1 MSVAAPPI
9 TRLTNY
15 INGQW
20 TDSPTSEWRDVVNPA
35 TGEILASVPLAD
47 AAEVNAAVEA
57 AAAAFPAWRR
67 TPPEDR
73 IQPLFKLKMLLEEHI
88 DDIAR
93 IITTENGKTFTE
105 AKAEMR
111 RAIENVEVACGIP
124 MMMQG
129 YNLEDVARGIDEMM
143 IRQPIGVTAAIV
155 PFNFP
160 GMIAFWYLPYA
171 IATGNTFIL
180 KPSER
185 VPLTMRY
192 IYELLEKTGLPK
204 GVVSLVNGGKAV
216 VDALIDHPKVRAISF
231 VGSTPVAR
239 YIYARSGE
247 QGKRCQCQGG
257 AKNHV
262 VVLPDADMPMATQI
276 ISDSAFGCAGQR
288 CLAVSVAVTIGE
300 AQKTFRDS
308 IADAA
313 SKLRVGNGL
322 EDGVQMGPVITP
334 QSKERVESLI
344 GLGEKQGAKVLL
356 DGRNS
361 KVPKYESGNFVN
373 PTILDDVPQTSDLA
387 DTEIFGPVLSLVH
400 ADNMDEALAFLE
412 RSAYG
417 NQASLFTSSGSAARR
432 FRYEAPAGNIGINI
446 GVAAPMAYFPF
457 SGWKNSFLRRPARPG
472 PRRHRVLYRQESC
485 RGALGQRAQQKVLM
499 TVPGSGVAMKL
510 LTTES
515 QRLREN
521 EEQKDP
527 RTSPIIG
534 AAIEV
539 HRHLGPG
546 LLESAYEECLCHELH
561 LRGLVFERQVSL
573 PVSYKGL
580 QLDCGYRID
589 LIVGQEVVIE
599 LKAVDKIL
607 PVHEAQL
614 LTYLKTSCKRVGLL
628 INFNVPLLTQG
639 IIRRVF

>member
-1 MSVAAPPI
+1 MSVAAPPASK
-9 TRLTNY
+9 LTNY
-15 INGQW
+15 SNGQW
-20 TDSPTSEWRDVVNPA
+20 TESLASEWREVVNPA
-35 TGEILASVPLAD
+35 TGEVLASVPLAD
-47 AAEVNAAVEA
+47 AAEVNAVVEA
-57 AAAAFPAWRR
+57 AAAAFPEWRR

-93 IITTENGKTFTE
+93 IITMENGKTFSE

-185 VPLTMRY
+185 VPLTMRFV
-192 IYELLEKTGLPK
+192 YELLEKTGLPK
-204 GVVSLVNGGKAV
+204 GVVNLVNGGKAV

-356 DGRNS
+356 DGRNA
-361 KVPKYESGNFVN
+361 KIPKYETGNFVK
-373 PTILDDVPQTSDLA
+373 PTIL
-387 DTEIFGPVLSLVH
+387 E
-400 ADNMDEALAFLE
+400 
-412 RSAYG
+412 
-417 NQASLFTSSGSAARR
+417 
-432 FRYEAPAGNIGINI
+432 
-446 GVAAPMAYFPF
+446 
-457 SGWKNSFLRRPARPG
+457 
-472 PRRHRVLYRQESC
+472 
-485 RGALGQRAQQKVLM
+485 
-499 TVPGSGVAMKL
+499 
-510 LTTES
+510 
-515 QRLREN
+515 
-521 EEQKDP
+521 
-527 RTSPIIG
+527 
-534 AAIEV
+534 
-539 HRHLGPG
+539 
-546 LLESAYEECLCHELH
+546 
-561 LRGLVFERQVSL
+561 
-573 PVSYKGL
+573 
-580 QLDCGYRID
+580 
-589 LIVGQEVVIE
+589 
-599 LKAVDKIL
+599 
-607 PVHEAQL
+607 
-614 LTYLKTSCKRVGLL
+614 
-628 INFNVPLLTQG
+628 
-639 IIRRVF
+639 

>member
-1 MSVAAPPI
+1 MTVAAPTI
-9 TRLTNY
+9 TRLGHYVNSE
-15 INGQW
+15 W
-20 TDSPTSEWRDVVNPA
+20 TESRASEWRDIVNPA
-35 TGEILASVPLAD
+35 TGEILAQVPLAD
-47 AAEVNAAVEA
+47 ANEVNQAVEA
-57 AAAAFPAWRR
+57 ASNAFPEWRR

-73 IQPLFKLKMLLEEHI
+73 IQPLFKLKMLLEEHL

-93 IITTENGKTFTE
+93 IITQENGKTLAE

-129 YNLEDVARGIDEMM
+129 YNLEDVARGIDEFM
-143 IRQPIGVTAAIV
+143 IRQPLGVVAAIT

-160 GMIAFWYLPYA
+160 GMIPFWFLPYA

-192 IYELLEKTGLPK
+192 AYELLEKTGLPK
-204 GVVSLVNGGKAV
+204 GVVNLIHGGKAA
-216 VDALIDHPKVRAISF
+216 VDALLDHPKIRAISF
-231 VGSTPVAR
+231 VGSTPVAK
-239 YIYARSGE
+239 YVYARAAAS
-247 QGKRCQCQGG
+247 GKRAQCQGG

-262 VVLPDADMPMATQI
+262 IILPDADMQMATQI

-313 SKLRVGNGL
+313 SKLKVGNGL
-322 EDGVQMGPVITP
+322 DKDAQMGPVITP

-344 GLGEKQGAKVLL
+344 ALGEKQGAKVLL

-361 KVPKYESGNFVN
+361 KLSRNEKGNFVN
-373 PTILDDVPQTSDLA
+373 PTILDNVPASSELTDS
-387 DTEIFGPVLSLVH
+387 EIFGPVLSLVH
-400 ADNMDEALAFLE
+400 ANDLDEGIAFLE

-457 SGWKNSFLRRPARPG
+457 SGWKNSFFGDL
-472 PRRHRVLYRQESC
+472 H
-485 RGALGQRAQQKVLM
+485 GQGR
-499 TVPGSGVAMKL
+499 
-510 LTTES
+510 
-515 QRLREN
+515 
-521 EEQKDP
+521 D
-527 RTSPIIG
+527 
-534 AAIEV
+534 AIEFYTDKKV
-539 HRHLGPG
+539 
-546 LLESAYEECLCHELH
+546 
-561 LRGLVFERQVSL
+561 VVERWAKEHSR
-573 PVSYKGL
+573 K
-580 QLDCGYRID
+580 
-589 LIVGQEVVIE
+589 
-599 LKAVDKIL
+599 
-607 PVHEAQL
+607 
-614 LTYLKTSCKRVGLL
+614 
-628 INFNVPLLTQG
+628 F
-639 IIRRVF
+639 